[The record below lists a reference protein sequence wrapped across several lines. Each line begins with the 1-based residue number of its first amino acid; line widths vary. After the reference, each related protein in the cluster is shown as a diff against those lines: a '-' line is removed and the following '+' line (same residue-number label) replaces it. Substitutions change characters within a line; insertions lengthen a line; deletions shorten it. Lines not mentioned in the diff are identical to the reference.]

1 MIGAGAFCLPSEGGF
16 LLRSFIFFSYGEL
29 LLFFALQYGV
39 PFGGVFLGERRGV
52 RKSPLRILIV
62 LGQNIASI
70 LPKTFLFFSQKLGR
84 ILGGNKKFFTE
95 QILFHSARGCSSLLW
110 RSFRRSL
117 KFLLNLSLLNSYSTV
132 NCEVVMTDFARWVN
146 MKNARFCNVF
156 DRFCKIFFCLSTL
169 PLLTR
174 KQRSCRSRN

>member
-1 MIGAGAFCLPSEGGF
+1 M
-16 LLRSFIFFSYGEL
+16 
-29 LLFFALQYGV
+29 
-39 PFGGVFLGERRGV
+39 

-156 DRFCKIFFCLSTL
+156 DRFCKILFVKVPYLCLQENRVRRRRGTNQNR
-169 PLLTR
+169 R
-174 KQRSCRSRN
+174 KRVAYL